1 MQDSSTFADGESRPV
16 PGTEPVV
23 TPAGIGASAR
33 RRGASSLPAP
43 ADRVQSAF
51 VALAVARL
59 ERDHVALLAALCDLE
74 LDPPGST
81 PVMQQ
86 ALAAVLLEE
95 LRQTQRALERA
106 ALGTL
111 GYCER
116 CQTPLAVSAL
126 LSQPAATH
134 CPSCTAAIERG
145 QQIH

>member
-1 MQDSSTFADGESRPV
+1 MQDTSTFANGGSTPL
-16 PGTEPVV
+16 PSTEPGV
-23 TPAGIGASAR
+23 TPTGIAASASR
-33 RRGASSLPAP
+33 HGASSLATS

-59 ERDHVALLAALCDLE
+59 ERDHVALLAARCDLE
-74 LDPPGST
+74 RDQLGGAA
-81 PVMQQ
+81 VMHQ
-86 ALAAVLLEE
+86 ALAAVLREE

-116 CQTPLAVSAL
+116 CQAPLAITVL
-126 LSQPAATH
+126 LSQPASTH

-145 QQIH
+145 QQVH